1 MLFHFISLV
10 LQKIQMKESSFLV
23 ENKKFMYL
31 FHNQIIVRKM
41 DSQRISI
48 QNKHS
53 YQYNCSVGSLPNI
66 AFQLTGTT
74 I

>member
-1 MLFHFISLV
+1 MLFHFIPLL
-10 LQKIQMKESSFLV
+10 LQTIQIKESKCLV
-23 ENKKFMYL
+23 ENNKIMDL

-66 AFQLTGTT
+66 ALQLTGTT